1 MKLDS
6 AQQLVDEQPIS
17 VDVLLEKYAKSGEQ
31 TADDVRRRV
40 ARGLAAV
47 EAAPLRAEWEKRF
60 FDAMA
65 EGFIPGGRV
74 NSAAGTEIAATLINC
89 FVQPVGDAITAT
101 RDGLPSI
108 YGALAQAAETMRR
121 GGGVGYDFSNIR
133 PKGAFVAGTHS
144 RASGP
149 LSYMRVFD
157 KSCETLESAGSRRG
171 AQMGM
176 MRCDHPDIEEF
187 IHAKRDGS
195 LSNFNMSVAVTDAF
209 MRAVDSDGEVELW
222 HREKPFDVDGSYQRA
237 DGAWVYRKVRA
248 RDLFDQIMQSTYNHA
263 EPGVVFIDRVNQ
275 DNNLSY
281 CETIAATNPCVT
293 ADTRLHTSE
302 GMVPI
307 GELAARGG
315 ALQVAVDERALS
327 VGTPKLRATV
337 QRDAAAAFMT
347 AIDADVYRVVTED
360 GYEIR
365 ATEWHDF
372 VTPRGK
378 VKLRDLRPGD
388 EILVQSGKG
397 LFGRQG
403 SAELG
408 LLIGM
413 ITGDGHFT
421 NRGKGAQ
428 AAVLNFWG
436 EDRSLAQ
443 AAASHVNAIIGGL
456 ASGPRGYVVEPVS
469 VRQRR
474 HVFIRSVLLA
484 RYLEHFG
491 FSAATKHAV
500 PEVIWRGT
508 EECVRAYLR
517 GLFQTDGTVNV
528 SRSSQSCSIRLAS
541 SHESLLKDV
550 QVLLANF
557 GVFCRIH
564 KRREAGTRLLPDG
577 RGGRRRYQCKADYEL
592 IIDGE
597 SRERFVQQIGF
608 HGAAKEEKY
617 RQWADGRA
625 LYKTQRF
632 ASRVAKIEAAGR
644 EPVFDTTQPDGNTV
658 IFNGLVTGQC
668 GEQPLPPYGC
678 CCLGSINLTRFV
690 IDPFGERA
698 TFDFARFQS
707 VVRVAIR
714 ALDNVLDA
722 TLWPLPEQAQEAAN
736 KRRIGLGFTGLGN
749 TLTMLGL
756 RYDSEAARGMAGD
769 IARKMRDAAYDASA
783 DLAQEKGRFPLFDAE
798 KLLAAPHCASRLP
811 EAVKAKIRAQGLRNS
826 HLLSIAPTGTI
837 SLAFAS
843 NASGGIEPTFS
854 WTYIRKKR
862 MPDGTKQ
869 EYVVEDYAYRLYR
882 RMGGD
887 TDHLPPA
894 FVHALE
900 MSAIDHMRM
909 IAAVQPYIDA
919 AVSKTVN
926 VPEDY
931 PFEQFRQLYFA
942 AWKEGLKGITT
953 YRPNNVIG
961 SVLEVK
967 KDAAA
972 GDRSLADSTPQDLK
986 DDPDRRVRLTSAPQ
1000 PALASLKWPGRPD
1013 LAEGNLAWTFMV
1025 EIPERKESFAIF
1037 IGQIGEPPLPFEVWV
1052 NGAEQ
1057 PRGLGAIAK
1066 ALSMDMRSEDR
1077 AWLKL
1082 KLDALAKVRD
1092 EQGFAIPL
1100 PPSGEKVWQSG
1111 VVAAFSNIVRWRCE
1125 QLGVLSDLEQQLL
1138 PVPTPMMNA
1147 LFSKKEPKAGPL
1159 GTMSWTVDVV
1169 NANTGD
1175 DFVLGVKEL
1184 QLPDGSRRPYSIWL
1198 AGEYPKVLDG
1208 LCKLIS
1214 LDMRVVDANWIGL
1227 KLKKLL
1233 NFGEQNGE
1241 FWAPV
1246 PGEDRSSL
1254 FPSTVA
1260 YIATLL
1266 LHRYKVLGI
1275 LDDDGRAIQ
1284 SAGILAVPDAVKLIE
1299 HETAPVKGKVCPS
1312 CHAAAMIK
1320 RDGCEFCTAC
1330 GFTGQCS

>member
-1 MKLDS
+1 MKLEP
-6 AQQLVDEQPIS
+6 AQQLLDEQPIS

-31 TADDVRRRV
+31 SADDVRRRV

-47 EAAPLRAEWEKRF
+47 EAPALRTEWEKRF
-60 FDAMA
+60 FDAMVD
-65 EGFIPGGRV
+65 GFIPGGRV

-176 MRCDHPDIEEF
+176 MRCDHPDIEDF

-195 LSNFNMSVAVTDAF
+195 LSNFNMSVAVTDGF
-209 MRAVDSDGEVELW
+209 MRLVDTDGEVELW
-222 HREKPFDVDGSYQRA
+222 HKEKPFEVDGAYQRA
-237 DGAWVYRKVRA
+237 DGTWAYRKVRA
-248 RDLFDQIMQSTYNHA
+248 RELFDQIMQSTYNHA

-281 CETIAATNPCVT
+281 CETISATNP
-293 ADTRLHTSE
+293 
-302 GMVPI
+302 
-307 GELAARGG
+307 
-315 ALQVAVDERALS
+315 
-327 VGTPKLRATV
+327 
-337 QRDAAAAFMT
+337 
-347 AIDADVYRVVTED
+347 
-360 GYEIR
+360 
-365 ATEWHDF
+365 
-372 VTPRGK
+372 
-378 VKLRDLRPGD
+378 
-388 EILVQSGKG
+388 
-397 LFGRQG
+397 
-403 SAELG
+403 
-408 LLIGM
+408 
-413 ITGDGHFT
+413 
-421 NRGKGAQ
+421 
-428 AAVLNFWG
+428 
-436 EDRSLAQ
+436 
-443 AAASHVNAIIGGL
+443 
-456 ASGPRGYVVEPVS
+456 
-469 VRQRR
+469 
-474 HVFIRSVLLA
+474 
-484 RYLEHFG
+484 
-491 FSAATKHAV
+491 
-500 PEVIWRGT
+500 
-508 EECVRAYLR
+508 
-517 GLFQTDGTVNV
+517 
-528 SRSSQSCSIRLAS
+528 
-541 SHESLLKDV
+541 
-550 QVLLANF
+550 
-557 GVFCRIH
+557 
-564 KRREAGTRLLPDG
+564 
-577 RGGRRRYQCKADYEL
+577 
-592 IIDGE
+592 
-597 SRERFVQQIGF
+597 
-608 HGAAKEEKY
+608 
-617 RQWADGRA
+617 
-625 LYKTQRF
+625 
-632 ASRVAKIEAAGR
+632 
-644 EPVFDTTQPDGNTV
+644 
-658 IFNGLVTGQC
+658 C

-678 CCLGSINLTRFV
+678 CCLGSVNLTRFV
-690 IDPFGERA
+690 IDPFGEHA
-698 TFDFARFQS
+698 AFDFARFQS

-722 TLWPLPEQAQEAAN
+722 TLWPLPEQQQEAAN
-736 KRRIGLGFTGLGN
+736 KRRVGLGFTGLGN
-749 TLTMLGL
+749 ALTMLGL
-756 RYDSEAARGMAGD
+756 RYDSEAARAMASD
-769 IARKMRDAAYDASA
+769 ISRKMRDAAYDASA
-783 DLAQEKGRFPLFDAE
+783 DLALEKGQFPLFDADR
-798 KLLAAPHCASRLP
+798 LLAAPHCASRLP
-811 EAVKAKIRAQGLRNS
+811 DQLKSKIRNQGLRNS

-862 MPDGTKQ
+862 MPDGSKQ
-869 EYVVEDYAYRLYR
+869 EYVVEDYAYRLFR

-900 MSAIDHMRM
+900 MSAMDHMRM

-931 PFEQFRQLYFA
+931 PFDHFRQLYFA

-961 SVLEVK
+961 SVLEVR

-972 GDRSLADSTPQDLK
+972 TEPQDLK
-986 DDPDRRVRLTSAPQ
+986 DDPDRRVQLTSTPQ
-1000 PALASLKWPGRPD
+1000 PALASLKWPGRPGMS
-1013 LAEGNLAWTFMV
+1013 EGNMAWTYMV
-1025 EIPERKESFAIF
+1025 EIPQRHESFAIF
-1037 IGQIGEPPLPFEVWV
+1037 IGQTGTPPVPFEVWV
-1052 NGAEQ
+1052 NGAESA
-1057 PRGLGAIAK
+1057 RLLGAIAK
-1066 ALSMDMRSEDR
+1066 TLSMDMRSEDR
-1077 AWLKL
+1077 AWLKM
-1082 KLDALAKVRD
+1082 KLDALAKARD
-1092 EQGFAIPL
+1092 EEGFAITM
-1100 PPSGEKVWQSG
+1100 PPGGKQEWQKG

-1125 QLGVLSDLEQQLL
+1125 QLGVFRDLEQQQL
-1138 PVPTPMMNA
+1138 PISTPVINA

-1159 GTMSWTVDVV
+1159 GTMSWTVDIN

-1275 LDDDGRAIQ
+1275 LDDDGRAIA
-1284 SAGILAVPDAVKLIE
+1284 SSGILALPDAVKLIE

-1330 GFTGQCS
+1330 GYTGHCS